1 MSQEPDQRILGY
13 FIEEGKDHLN
23 TIEQGLLNLQNT
35 LEDPEMV
42 NEVFRAAHSI
52 KGGAAMLGLDS
63 ILQTSHHL
71 EDYFKDLQEC
81 PQIQVDQKLESLF
94 LAVFD
99 NLKELLEQ
107 LEDSFCLPEDVVNN
121 LMAKVDPVFKE
132 LKQHLGLLVNQAG
145 GGVSEDASHNKA
157 PSSMQPEIATQS
169 SSVLTPT
176 VPPSTA
182 IAEKIN
188 SLPMFENQ
196 VIQKLRQMLQL
207 FKQPETP
214 QSRQQLQ
221 ECSQQLVQLGE
232 QFKLSNW
239 CTLCQTAS
247 EAIANVENTYRTLA
261 PIVIKEIKQSQELV
275 LAGRAAEITTTEKLQ
290 ALSAHQPAPNNRTK
304 S

>member
-1 MSQEPDQRILGY
+1 MSQDPDQRILGY

-63 ILQTSHHL
+63 IQQTSHHL

-107 LEDSFCLPEDVVNN
+107 LEDSFCLPENVVNN
-121 LMAKVDPVFKE
+121 LMAKVEPVFKE
-132 LKQHLGLLVNQAG
+132 LKQHLGLLVNQAR
-145 GGVSEDASHNKA
+145 GGVSADASADKT
-157 PSSMQPEIATQS
+157 PDTTQPEIATQS
-169 SSVLTPT
+169 SSSLLAPT
-176 VPPSTA
+176 VLPSA
-182 IAEKIN
+182 AVEKTN
-188 SLPMFENQ
+188 SLPVFENQ

-207 FKQPETP
+207 FKQTETP

-221 ECSQQLVQLGE
+221 ECSEQLVQLGE
-232 QFKLSNW
+232 QFKLPSW

-247 EAIANVENTYRTLA
+247 EAIANGENTYRTLA

-275 LAGRAAEITTTEKLQ
+275 LAGREAEITTTEKLQ
-290 ALSAHQPAPNNRTK
+290 ALSAREPAHNRTN

>member
-1 MSQEPDQRILGY
+1 MSQEPDQRIVGY

-42 NEVFRAAHSI
+42 NEVFRAAHSL

-63 ILQTSHHL
+63 IQQTSHHL

-81 PQIQVDQKLESLF
+81 PQVQVDQKLESLF

-121 LMAKVDPVFKE
+121 LMAKVEPVFKE
-132 LKQHLGLLVNQAG
+132 LKQHLGLLVNQARG
-145 GGVSEDASHNKA
+145 GGSEDASADKT
-157 PSSMQPEIATQS
+157 PDTTQPEIATQS
-169 SSVLTPT
+169 SSSPLAPT
-176 VPPSTA
+176 VSPSA
-182 IAEKIN
+182 AVEKTN
-188 SLPMFENQ
+188 SLPVFENQ

-207 FKQPETP
+207 FKQTETP

-221 ECSQQLVQLGE
+221 KCSEQLVQLGE
-232 QFKLSNW
+232 EFKLPSW

-247 EAIANVENTYRTLA
+247 EAIANGENTYRTLA

-275 LAGRAAEITTTEKLQ
+275 LAGREAEITTTEKLQ
-290 ALSAHQPAPNNRTK
+290 ALSTRTC

>member
-1 MSQEPDQRILGY
+1 
-13 FIEEGKDHLN
+13 
-23 TIEQGLLNLQNT
+23 
-35 LEDPEMV
+35 
-42 NEVFRAAHSI
+42 
-52 KGGAAMLGLDS
+52 MLGLDS
-63 ILQTSHHL
+63 IQQTSHHL

-121 LMAKVDPVFKE
+121 LMAKVAPVFKE

-145 GGVSEDASHNKA
+145 GGVLSKDASPDKT
-157 PSSMQPEIATQS
+157 PYTVQPEIARQMS
-169 SSVLTPT
+169 SSSPLAPT
-176 VPPSTA
+176 VSPSKAAAQT
-182 IAEKIN
+182 N
-188 SLPMFENQ
+188 SLPVFENQ

-221 ECSQQLVQLGE
+221 ECSEQLVRLGE
-232 QFKLSNW
+232 LFKLPSW
-239 CTLCQTAS
+239 CVLCRTAS
-247 EAIANVENTYRTLA
+247 EAIANEGNTYRTLA

-275 LAGRAAEITTTEKLQ
+275 LAGREAEITTTEKLQ
-290 ALSAHQPAPNNRTK
+290 ALSTRKPAYNNRTK